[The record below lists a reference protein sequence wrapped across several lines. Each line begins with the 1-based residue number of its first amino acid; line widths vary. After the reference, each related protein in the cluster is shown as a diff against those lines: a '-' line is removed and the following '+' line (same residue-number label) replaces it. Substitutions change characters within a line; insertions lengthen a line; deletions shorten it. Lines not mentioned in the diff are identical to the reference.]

1 MNTAESLRDT
11 CLARRN
17 QIYGRRIEHCRQ
29 LANNTINN
37 IVNQLFAT
45 PNPLITEHHPVL
57 WQESLSR
64 ACEEGINYVDID
76 ITRFD
81 DSVSHHGSDS
91 FPYEDKVNIHTGT
104 YVLDK
109 GLFEPMYV
117 QGAPKLLTQIITR
130 LPEGFTVDIRREAD
144 RRILRISVNLN

>member
-1 MNTAESLRDT
+1 MNTAENLRDT

-29 LANNTINN
+29 LATDAINN

-45 PNPLITEHHPVL
+45 PNPLITEHQPVL
-57 WQESLSR
+57 WQESLRR
-64 ACEEGINYVDID
+64 ACDEGINYVDID

-81 DSVSHHGSDS
+81 DSVSHHGTDS
-91 FPYEDKVNIHTGT
+91 FPFEDKVNIQTGT
-104 YVLDK
+104 YILDK

-117 QGAPKLLTQIITR
+117 HGAPKLLPHILAR
-130 LPEGFTVDIRREAD
+130 LGEGFTADIRRDSD
-144 RRILRISVNLN
+144 RRILRISVNL

>member
-1 MNTAESLRDT
+1 MNIAENLRDT

-29 LANNTINN
+29 LAEQSITN
-37 IVNQLFAT
+37 IANQLF
-45 PNPLITEHHPVL
+45 HPFSASNELQPAL
-57 WQESLSR
+57 WQESLRR

-76 ITRFD
+76 ISLFD
-81 DSVSHHGSDS
+81 DTISHRGTDS

-109 GLFEPMYV
+109 GLFEPMYI
-117 QGAPKLLTQIITR
+117 QGAPKLITEIIAR
-130 LPEGFTVDIRREAD
+130 LGEGFTADIRRESD
-144 RRILRISVNLN
+144 SRILRITVNLN